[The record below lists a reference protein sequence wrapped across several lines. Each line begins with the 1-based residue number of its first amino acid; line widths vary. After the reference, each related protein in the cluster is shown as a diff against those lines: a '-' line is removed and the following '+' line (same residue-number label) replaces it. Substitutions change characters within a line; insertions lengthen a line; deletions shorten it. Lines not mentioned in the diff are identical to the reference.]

1 MENKA
6 STYFCGGVA
15 IMAVIELKL
24 KEKVYKKRKSS
35 VSILNNF
42 SLLVDQGEK
51 IAVVGK
57 SGAGK
62 SSLLNILGLL
72 DKNYSGSYSLLGRN
86 VDELSA
92 SELAVWRNE
101 KLGFVLQES
110 ALINSLRIEDNIKL
124 PFLYKKVLEKEAAR
138 RNFDDIVDAI
148 GIRDILRKKPLECSG
163 GEKARAVFA
172 RAIMMN
178 PQIILADEPTASL
191 DPENKQKIIDLLF
204 DLNKEFGTT
213 LITVTHDLEVANQH
227 DRVIQLEKEV

>member
-1 MENKA
+1 
-6 STYFCGGVA
+6 
-15 IMAVIELKL
+15 MALIELKL

-42 SLLVDQGEK
+42 SLSVDQGEK
-51 IAVVGK
+51 VAVVGK

-72 DKNYSGSYSLLGRN
+72 DKNYSGSYFLLGRN
-86 VDELSA
+86 VEELSA

-101 KLGFVLQES
+101 KLGFALQES

-124 PFLYKKVLEKEAAR
+124 PFLYKKALEKEAAR
-138 RNFDDIVDAI
+138 RNFDDVVDAI

-191 DPENKQKIIDLLF
+191 DSENKQRIINLLF

-227 DRVIQLEKEV
+227 ERVIQLEKEV